1 MSRYRLI
8 FNGVERDVARL
19 HVNSIS
25 TIFRLERTGIIL
37 VDTDNFVCEWDD
49 ILEVFEGVDTATQPF
64 TVEGMP
70 NRSSTIAAQSPSFA
84 SQNIVS
90 SPRSSRPPAPLHSYG
105 LGPSPLSGARPPVTT
120 PGVRSSRRRSSP
132 TPYQS
137 PNSDPDSR
145 ILKVYKGE
153 RGPHGRPINRL
164 QIVHIKISADECSV
178 PMINEKLQE
187 STGFDGLVICDV
199 AGAVIVDDDYTK
211 APEYWGFGRAA
222 AANARKYF
230 ALPPLPAIDVANQSD
245 SATLS
250 TVRLPDEEVKRIAQ
264 AVVRASHEEPI
275 KQLLKCIVCS
285 DCAKN
290 PAVCTKCTRIVGC
303 YDCLVLWF
311 HTNNESELD
320 GTDELAV
327 PGDDSNHQQ
336 CPLCRA
342 DWDPNVA
349 EALNFFPLK
358 GFEALHS
365 FYFA

>member
-37 VDTDNFVCEWDD
+37 VDTDNYVCEWDD

-64 TVEGMP
+64 TVEGML

-90 SPRSSRPPAPLHSYG
+90 SPRASR
-105 LGPSPLSGARPPVTT
+105 V
-120 PGVRSSRRRSSP
+120 P
-132 TPYQS
+132 T
-137 PNSDPDSR
+137 
-145 ILKVYKGE
+145 
-153 RGPHGRPINRL
+153 
-164 QIVHIKISADECSV
+164 
-178 PMINEKLQE
+178 INEKLQE
-187 STGFDGLVICDV
+187 STGFEGLVICDV
-199 AGAVIVDDDYTK
+199 AGAVIVNDDYTK

-230 ALPPLPAIDVANQSD
+230 ALPPLPAVDVANQSD
-245 SATLS
+245 SAILS
-250 TVRLPDEEVKRIAQ
+250 AVRLPDEEIKRIAQ
-264 AVVRASHEEPI
+264 AVVRANHEEPI

-358 GFEALHS
+358 GFEALHA